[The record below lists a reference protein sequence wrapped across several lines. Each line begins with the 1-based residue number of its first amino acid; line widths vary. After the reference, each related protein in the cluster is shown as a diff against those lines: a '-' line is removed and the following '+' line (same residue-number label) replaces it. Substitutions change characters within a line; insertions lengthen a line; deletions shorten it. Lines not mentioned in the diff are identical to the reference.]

1 MKAYKQ
7 ELTHFYSKKSDIDE
21 KMKKNLKKTKG
32 LDEKKEVI
40 ESSKQDREE
49 EQVDEEDLN
58 LLRKHYIR
66 MSDYLKQLDDKI
78 AILYEKYNQFK
89 LNILYENISPHEG
102 QLKDIEKFEADIEEL
117 KQLKIKTILK
127 VNKKKEDMD
136 ELIKDFKIKISE
148 RQHEYNEAESIEE
161 KKQIYTE
168 SVSLKLQLFEIF
180 RENISIVHIDSKT
193 DDIVSKYSTIVID
206 YTPVKKN
213 QKKLTDK
220 LQMGVKVDEN
230 KPVKLGEVELDE
242 EELGQVKLGEVEL
255 DEDELGEVKF
265 SDSPEYKASNSF

>member
-49 EQVDEEDLN
+49 EKVDDEELN
-58 LLRKHYIR
+58 LLRKPYIR
-66 MSDYLKQLDDKI
+66 MSDYLKQLDDEI

-89 LNILYENISPHEG
+89 LNILYENITAHEG
-102 QLKDIEKFEADIEEL
+102 QLKDIEKFETDIEEL
-117 KQLKIKTILK
+117 KKLKIKTILK
-127 VNKKKEDMD
+127 INKKKEDMD
-136 ELIKDFKIKISE
+136 ELIKEFKIKISE

-168 SVSLKLQLFEIF
+168 TVSLKLQLFEIF
-180 RENISIVHIDSKT
+180 RENISIVNIESNE
-193 DDIVSKYSTIVID
+193 DDIVSKYSTLVID
-206 YTPVKKN
+206 YIPIKKN
-213 QKKLTDK
+213 QKKIGDK
-220 LQMGVKVDEN
+220 LQMVEEVGEEKPYEVD
-230 KPVKLGEVELDE
+230 LGEVELR
-242 EELGQVKLGEVEL
+242 
-255 DEDELGEVKF
+255 
-265 SDSPEYKASNSF
+265 DSPEYKASDSF

>member
-21 KMKKNLKKTKG
+21 KMKKNLKKTKEV
-32 LDEKKEVI
+32 DKKKEVI

-49 EQVDEEDLN
+49 EQVDDEDLN
-58 LLRKHYIR
+58 LLRKHYVR

-89 LNILYENISPHEG
+89 LNILYENITAHEG
-102 QLKDIEKFEADIEEL
+102 QLKDIETFERDIEEL
-117 KQLKIKTILK
+117 KQLKIKNILK
-127 VNKKKEDMD
+127 ANKKKEDME

-168 SVSLKLQLFEIF
+168 AVSLKLQLFEIF
-180 RENISIVHIDSKT
+180 RENISIINIESKT

-206 YTPVKKN
+206 YTPIKKN
-213 QKKLTDK
+213 QKKLKDK
-220 LQMGVKVDEN
+220 LEMGLKVNEE
-230 KPVKLGEVELDE
+230 KPVKLDEVELE
-242 EELGQVKLGEVEL
+242 EVEL
-255 DEDELGEVKF
+255 GEDELGEDELGEVKLNDSPKT
-265 SDSPEYKASNSF
+265 SDSF